1 MIIYKKL
8 KSNFYC
14 FFIFFFVFVR
24 LCLSQVKVGDWN
36 SLTSFL
42 QIRDVE
48 FIENTLY
55 TATEGG
61 ILSIKENDYSVITN
75 TNGLIG
81 VDLLSIAKDNNDNL
95 WIGGNSPFGFLQ
107 LYDPL
112 NKEPISSFDFQ
123 LTAIHDIQVKG
134 SITWILFQDGQDN
147 GLMKFVFDDR
157 WEYRDSYRNYP
168 EEISKINCFIALDSM
183 IFLGTNDGIYSSM
196 LENNLKNPFSWTKS
210 IQDIEEPISSID
222 SNADGLVFTTDNGLF
237 EYSYL
242 SNQLNQIETQIELE
256 QAQNIFV
263 YGNDYWFSEGKH
275 LYLFRNNELTL
286 IENKYNILTI
296 SKVGDKYTLGTDNG
310 IIFLEWKSST
320 ELFEKSLFIPNSPVT
335 NSFSAIEVLE
345 DGRLVGGSN
354 QGLSIFSNA
363 GWRNILEIKEINTE
377 IINESYNYDQFIA
390 DTVEYDFGEFI
401 SDIEQGPDG
410 LVYCA
415 IRGSRVYNSNPSRWS
430 GGIIVVDIDNPEN
443 ISTIDTSYLSY
454 YTSSNSD
461 LPYQVVLD
469 VEFDNNGNLWVANPF
484 CTNGNSPI
492 HVRSPNGIWKHF
504 GSNETETSL
513 SYTPISIA
521 FDNNNR
527 IWVSSFQAAD
537 INIGRP
543 NGGIAVLSF
552 NGDPFNPNSF
562 FWNQINLNG
571 TVWSLGI
578 GNNDRLY
585 YLTPSGLNYYDLKP
599 GSNPVLS
606 ENLYPYFP
614 NISFG
619 SGSKI
624 NIDFQGNI
632 WASSSSQ
639 GVYVLQENTSYWPNL
654 EGFNRLN
661 SDLLSGE
668 IRDIDFDHKR
678 NLAYIA
684 TSNGVSVLKIPFG
697 TPKNDFK
704 NLKIFPSP
712 YYVPSNNPMIIDGII
727 YESSFK
733 VMTLNGRVIR
743 DITSGGVSKD
753 GQQLK
758 WDGRD
763 SEGNYVSTGVYLLM
777 IYHQDGKNTIEKITV
792 INKS

>member
-1 MIIYKKL
+1 MIIYKKWI
-8 KSNFYC
+8 STFYWSFT
-14 FFIFFFVFVR
+14 FFIFFVE
-24 LCLSQVKVGDWN
+24 LSFCQVKVGDWN
-36 SLTSFL
+36 SLTSSL
-42 QIRDVE
+42 QIRDVQL
-48 FIENTLY
+48 IENTLY
-55 TATEGG
+55 SATEGG

-95 WIGGNSPFGFLQ
+95 WVGGNSPFGFLQ

-112 NKEPISSFDFQ
+112 IKESISSFDFK
-123 LTAIHDIQVKG
+123 LTAIQDIQVNG
-134 SITWILFQDGQDN
+134 NITWVLFQDGQDN
-147 GLMKFVFDDR
+147 GLMKFIFDDK

-168 EEISKINCFIALDSM
+168 EEITKINCFVALDSM
-183 IFLGTNDGIYSSM
+183 IFLGTNAGIYSSI
-196 LENNLKNPFSWTKS
+196 LTNNLKNPFSWTKS
-210 IQDIEEPISSID
+210 IQEIEEPISSID
-222 SNADGLVFTTDNGLF
+222 ANTDGLVFTTDNGLF

-242 SNQLNQIETQIELE
+242 YNQLNQIETQVELE
-256 QAQNIFV
+256 QANNLFIS
-263 YGNDYWFSEGKH
+263 GNDYWFSEGKH
-275 LYLFRNNELTL
+275 LYLFRNNELLL
-286 IENKYNILTI
+286 IENKYNILAI
-296 SKVGDKYTLGTDNG
+296 SKFGDKYTLGTDNG
-310 IIFLEWKSST
+310 MIFLEWKNST
-320 ELFEKSLFIPNSPVT
+320 ELFEKSLFTPNSPVT

-377 IINESYNYDQFIA
+377 IINEYYNYDQFIA

-415 IRGSRVYNSNPSRWS
+415 IRGSRVYNSNPPRWS
-430 GGIIVVDIDNPEN
+430 GGILVVDIDNPEN
-443 ISTIDTSYLSY
+443 ISIIDTSYLSY
-454 YTSSNSD
+454 YTSSNND

-469 VEFDNNGNLWVANPF
+469 VEFDNNGNLWVANPY

-492 HVRSPNGIWKHF
+492 HVRSPDGIWKHF

-513 SYTPISIA
+513 SYTPISIV
-521 FDNNNR
+521 FDNFNR
-527 IWVSSFQAAD
+527 TWVSSFQAAD
-537 INIGRP
+537 INIGLP
-543 NGGIAVLSF
+543 NGGIAVLNF

-562 FWNQINLNG
+562 LWNQISLNG

-578 GNNDRLY
+578 GDNDRLY

-599 GSNPVLS
+599 GSNPVVS

-619 SGSKI
+619 TGSKI

-654 EGFNRLN
+654 EGFNSLN
-661 SDLLSGE
+661 SDLLSDE

-684 TSNGVSVLKIPFG
+684 TSK
-697 TPKNDFK
+697 
-704 NLKIFPSP
+704 
-712 YYVPSNNPMIIDGII
+712 
-727 YESSFK
+727 E
-733 VMTLNGRVIR
+733 
-743 DITSGGVSKD
+743 
-753 GQQLK
+753 
-758 WDGRD
+758 
-763 SEGNYVSTGVYLLM
+763 
-777 IYHQDGKNTIEKITV
+777 
-792 INKS
+792 

>member
-8 KSNFYC
+8 KSTFYWSFS
-14 FFIFFFVFVR
+14 FFLFFVE
-24 LCLSQVKVGDWN
+24 LSFCQVKVGDWN
-36 SLTSFL
+36 SLTSSL
-42 QIRDVE
+42 QIRDVQ

-95 WIGGNSPFGFLQ
+95 WVGGNSPFGFLQ

-112 NKEPISSFDFQ
+112 LKESISSFDFQ
-123 LTAIHDIQVKG
+123 LTAIQDIQVNG
-134 SITWILFQDGQDN
+134 NITWVLFQDGQDN
-147 GLMKFVFDDR
+147 GLMKFIFDDK

-168 EEISKINCFIALDSM
+168 EEITKINCFVALDSM
-183 IFLGTNDGIYSSM
+183 IFLGTNAGIYSSI
-196 LENNLKNPFSWTKS
+196 LTNNLKNPFSWTKS
-210 IQDIEEPISSID
+210 IQEIEEPISSID
-222 SNADGLVFTTDNGLF
+222 ANTDGLVFTTDNGLF

-242 SNQLNQIETQIELE
+242 YNQLNQIETQVELE
-256 QAQNIFV
+256 QANNLFIS
-263 YGNDYWFSEGKH
+263 GNDYWFSEGKH
-275 LYLFRNNELTL
+275 LYLFRNNELLL
-286 IENKYNILTI
+286 IENKYNILAI
-296 SKVGDKYTLGTDNG
+296 SKFGDKYTLGTDNG
-310 IIFLEWKSST
+310 MIFLEWKNST
-320 ELFEKSLFIPNSPVT
+320 ELFEKSLFTPNSPVT

-354 QGLSIFSNA
+354 QGLSIFSNE

-377 IINESYNYDQFIA
+377 KINEYYNFDQFIA

-415 IRGSRVYNSNPSRWS
+415 IRGSRVYNSNPPRWS
-430 GGIIVVDIDNPEN
+430 GGILVVDIDNPEN
-443 ISTIDTSYLSY
+443 ISIIDTSYLSY
-454 YTSSNSD
+454 YTSSNND

-469 VEFDNNGNLWVANPF
+469 VEFDNNGNLWVANPY

-492 HVRSPNGIWKHF
+492 HVRSPDGIWKHF

-513 SYTPISIA
+513 SYTPISIV
-521 FDNNNR
+521 FDNFNR
-527 IWVSSFQAAD
+527 TWVSSFQAAD
-537 INIGRP
+537 INIGLP
-543 NGGIAVLSF
+543 NGGIAVLNF

-562 FWNQINLNG
+562 LWNQISLNG

-578 GNNDRLY
+578 GDNDRLY

-599 GSNPVLS
+599 GSNPVVS

-619 SGSKI
+619 TGSKI
-624 NIDFQGNI
+624 NIDFQGNV

-654 EGFNRLN
+654 EGFNSLN
-661 SDLLSGE
+661 SDLLSDE

-684 TSNGVSVLKIPFG
+684 TSKGVSVLKIPFG
-697 TPKNDFK
+697 IPKNDFT
-704 NLKIFPSP
+704 NVKIFPSP

-733 VMTLNGRVIR
+733 
-743 DITSGGVSKD
+743 
-753 GQQLK
+753 
-758 WDGRD
+758 
-763 SEGNYVSTGVYLLM
+763 
-777 IYHQDGKNTIEKITV
+777 
-792 INKS
+792 